1 MAWVKFVREG
11 IEIEVNAGDPGM
23 PGKWAEILLRRLYYF
38 LHQLLS
44 SGIEE
49 QCKGTDCKK
58 QAAVIKLEKILRRR
72 AEVFLQEELEAGLI
86 I

>member
-1 MAWVKFVREG
+1 
-11 IEIEVNAGDPGM
+11 M

-44 SGIEE
+44 SVIEE
-49 QCKGTDCKK
+49 QLHFHCKK
-58 QAAVIKLEKILRRR
+58 QVAVIKLEKILRRG